1 MGDNDGNISVWKI
14 QDEKEQDLAP
24 LILLKGHKNSGELI
38 EDICWNEQGNL
49 MIAST
54 SKRYVILVDFGSSLG
69 LKVNEKERQNK
80 LKELYG
86 NTKNTIK

>member
-1 MGDNDGNISVWKI
+1 
-14 QDEKEQDLAP
+14 
-24 LILLKGHKNSGELI
+24 
-38 EDICWNEQGNL
+38 

-54 SKRYVILVDFGSSLG
+54 SKRYVILVDFGCSLG
-69 LKVNEKERQNK
+69 LKVNETERQNK